1 MAADKFLCDWLFVK
15 LKIVLASRS
24 PRRKDILE
32 KLNWSFV
39 IDPPDIDE
47 SPLKDES
54 PINYVQRISA
64 AKADLV
70 ARRHDQQ
77 CIVIAADTT
86 VELNGEIFGQPRDLD
101 EARLMIQKLSGK
113 THNVHTAIS
122 VRHNLETA
130 NAVDTA
136 SVTMRE
142 VSGELLEWYIGT
154 GESIGKAG
162 AYAVQGHGAA
172 MVADLAGEIDTVIG
186 LPVGLLI
193 GMLGNLGID
202 PKTL

>member
-1 MAADKFLCDWLFVK
+1 MTS
-15 LKIVLASRS
+15 KIILASRS

-32 KLNWSFV
+32 KLNFSFV

-47 SPLKDES
+47 SPFENES
-54 PINYVQRISA
+54 PIVYVQRISA

-70 ARRHDQQ
+70 AQRHDQQ

-86 VELNGEIFGQPRDLD
+86 VELNDEIFGQPRDLD
-101 EARLMIQKLSGK
+101 EARLMIHKLSSK
-113 THNVHTAIS
+113 THKVHTAIS
-122 VRHNLETA
+122 VRYNQEVA
-130 NAVDTA
+130 NSVDTA

-142 VSGELLEWYIGT
+142 VSSELLEWYIGT

-172 MVADLAGEIDTVIG
+172 LVTDVTGEIDTVIG
-186 LPVGLLI
+186 LPVGLLL

>member
-1 MAADKFLCDWLFVK
+1 MTS
-15 LKIVLASRS
+15 KIILASRS

-32 KLNWSFV
+32 KLNFSFV

-47 SPLKDES
+47 SPFENES
-54 PINYVQRISA
+54 PIVYVQRISA

-70 ARRHDQQ
+70 AQRHDQQ

-101 EARLMIQKLSGK
+101 EARFMIHKLSSK
-113 THNVHTAIS
+113 THKVHTAIS
-122 VRHNLETA
+122 VRYNQEVA
-130 NAVDTA
+130 NSVDTA

-142 VSGELLEWYIGT
+142 VSSELLEWYIGT

-172 MVADLAGEIDTVIG
+172 LVTDVTGEIDTVIG
-186 LPVGLLI
+186 LPVGLLL

>member
-1 MAADKFLCDWLFVK
+1 MAS
-15 LKIVLASRS
+15 KIILASRS

-32 KLNWSFV
+32 KLNFSFV

-47 SPLKDES
+47 SPFENES
-54 PINYVQRISA
+54 PIVYVQRISA

-70 ARRHDQQ
+70 AQRHDQQ

-101 EARLMIQKLSGK
+101 EARFMIHKLSSK
-113 THNVHTAIS
+113 THKVHTAIS
-122 VRHNLETA
+122 VRYNQEVA
-130 NAVDTA
+130 NSVDTA
-136 SVTMRE
+136 NVTMRE
-142 VSGELLEWYIGT
+142 VSSELLEWYIGT

-172 MVADLAGEIDTVIG
+172 LVTDVTGEIDTVIG
-186 LPVGLLI
+186 LPVGLLL

-202 PKTL
+202 PKTH

>member
-1 MAADKFLCDWLFVK
+1 MTS
-15 LKIVLASRS
+15 KIILASRS

-32 KLNWSFV
+32 KLNFSFV

-47 SPLKDES
+47 SPFKNES
-54 PINYVQRISA
+54 PIVYVQRISA

-70 ARRHDQQ
+70 AQRHDQQ

-101 EARLMIQKLSGK
+101 EARLMIHKLSSK
-113 THNVHTAIS
+113 THKVHTAIS
-122 VRHNLETA
+122 VRYNQEFA
-130 NAVDTA
+130 NSVDTA

-142 VSGELLEWYIGT
+142 VSCELLEWYIGT

-172 MVADLAGEIDTVIG
+172 LVTDVTGEIDTVIG
-186 LPVGLLI
+186 LPVGLLLD
-193 GMLGNLGID
+193 MLGNLGID

>member
-1 MAADKFLCDWLFVK
+1 MAS
-15 LKIVLASRS
+15 KIILASRS

-32 KLNWSFV
+32 KLNFSFV

-47 SPLKDES
+47 SPFKNES
-54 PINYVQRISA
+54 PIIYVQRISA

-70 ARRHDQQ
+70 AQRHDQQ

-86 VELNGEIFGQPRDLD
+86 VELNGEIFGQPRDSD
-101 EARLMIQKLSGK
+101 EARSMIQKLSSR
-113 THNVHTAIS
+113 THKVHTAIS
-122 VRHNLETA
+122 VRYSQKVA
-130 NAVDTA
+130 NSVDTA

-142 VSGELLEWYIGT
+142 VSSELLEWYIGT
-154 GESIGKAG
+154 DESIGKAG

-172 MVADLAGEIDTVIG
+172 LVANVIGEIYTVIG
-186 LPVGLLI
+186 LPVGLLL

>member
-1 MAADKFLCDWLFVK
+1 MAS
-15 LKIVLASRS
+15 KIILASRS
-24 PRRKDILE
+24 PRRKEILE
-32 KLNWSFV
+32 KLNLSFV

-47 SPLKDES
+47 SPLKNEL

-101 EARLMIQKLSGK
+101 DARLMIQKLSSK
-113 THNVHTAIS
+113 THKVHTAIS
-122 VRHNLETA
+122 VRYNQKVA
-130 NAVDTA
+130 NSVDTA

-142 VSGELLEWYIGT
+142 VSSELLEWYIGT

-172 MVADLAGEIDTVIG
+172 LVADLSGEMDTVIG
-186 LPVGLLI
+186 LPVGLLL
-193 GMLGNLGID
+193 GMLGDLEID

>member
-1 MAADKFLCDWLFVK
+1 MTS
-15 LKIVLASRS
+15 KIILASRS

-32 KLNWSFV
+32 KLNLSFI

-47 SPLKDES
+47 SPLKNES
-54 PINYVQRISA
+54 PINYVQRIAA

-70 ARRHDQQ
+70 AQRHDHQ

-101 EARLMIQKLSGK
+101 DARLMIQKLSSK
-113 THNVHTAIS
+113 THKVHTAIS
-122 VRHNLETA
+122 VRYNQEIA
-130 NAVDTA
+130 NSVDTA

-142 VSGELLEWYIGT
+142 VSSELLEWYIGT

-172 MVADLAGEIDTVIG
+172 LVADLSGETDTVIG
-186 LPVGLLI
+186 LPVGLLL

>member
-122 VRHNLETA
+122 VRHNRETA
-130 NAVDTA
+130 NAVDTS

>member
-1 MAADKFLCDWLFVK
+1 VSS
-15 LKIVLASRS
+15 KIVLASRS

-32 KLNWSFV
+32 KLNLSFV

-47 SPLKDES
+47 SPIKNES
-54 PINYVQRISA
+54 PIIYVQRISA

-70 ARRHDQQ
+70 AQRHDQQ

-101 EARLMIQKLSGK
+101 EARFMIQKLSSK
-113 THNVHTAIS
+113 THQVHTAIS
-122 VRHNLETA
+122 VRYNQEIA
-130 NAVDTA
+130 NSVDTA

-142 VSGELLEWYIGT
+142 VTSELLEWYIGT

-172 MVADLAGEIDTVIG
+172 LVADLSGEIGTVIG
-186 LPVGLLI
+186 LPAGLLI

>member
-1 MAADKFLCDWLFVK
+1 MAS
-15 LKIVLASRS
+15 KIVLASRS

-32 KLNWSFV
+32 KLNFSFV

-47 SPLKDES
+47 SPFKNES
-54 PINYVQRISA
+54 PIIYVQRISA

-70 ARRHDQQ
+70 AQRHDQQ

-86 VELNGEIFGQPRDLD
+86 VELNGEIFGQPRDSD
-101 EARLMIQKLSGK
+101 EARLMIHKLSSK
-113 THNVHTAIS
+113 THKVHTAIS
-122 VRHNLETA
+122 VRYNQEVA
-130 NAVDTA
+130 NSVDTA
-136 SVTMRE
+136 NVTMRE
-142 VSGELLEWYIGT
+142 VSSELLEWYIGT

-172 MVADLAGEIDTVIG
+172 LVADVTGEIDTVIG
-186 LPVGLLI
+186 LPVGLLL

>member
-1 MAADKFLCDWLFVK
+1 MTS
-15 LKIVLASRS
+15 KIILASRS

-32 KLNWSFV
+32 KLNFSFV

-47 SPLKDES
+47 SPFKNES
-54 PINYVQRISA
+54 PIVYVQRISA

-70 ARRHDQQ
+70 AQRHDQQ

-101 EARLMIQKLSGK
+101 EARFMIQKLSSQ
-113 THNVHTAIS
+113 THKVHTAIS
-122 VRHNLETA
+122 VRYNQEVA
-130 NAVDTA
+130 NSVDTA

-142 VSGELLEWYIGT
+142 VSSELLEWYIGT

-172 MVADLAGEIDTVIG
+172 LVTDVTGEIDTVIG
-186 LPVGLLI
+186 LPVGLLL

>member
-1 MAADKFLCDWLFVK
+1 MTS
-15 LKIVLASRS
+15 KIILASRS

-32 KLNWSFV
+32 KLNLSFV

-47 SPLKDES
+47 SPIKNES

-70 ARRHDQQ
+70 AQRHDQK

-86 VELNGEIFGQPRDLD
+86 VELNGEIFGQPRELD
-101 EARLMIQKLSGK
+101 EARIMIQKLSSK
-113 THNVHTAIS
+113 THKVHTAIS
-122 VRHNLETA
+122 VRYNQEIA
-130 NAVDTA
+130 NSVDTA

-142 VSGELLEWYIGT
+142 VTSELLEWYIGT

-172 MVADLAGEIDTVIG
+172 LVADLSGEIGTVIG
-186 LPVGLLI
+186 LPAGLLI

>member
-1 MAADKFLCDWLFVK
+1 MTS
-15 LKIVLASRS
+15 KIVLASRS

-32 KLNWSFV
+32 KLNFSFV

-47 SPLKDES
+47 SPFKNES
-54 PINYVQRISA
+54 PIIYVQRISA

-70 ARRHDQQ
+70 AQRHDQQ

-86 VELNGEIFGQPRDLD
+86 VELNGEIFGQPRDSD
-101 EARLMIQKLSGK
+101 EARLMIQKLSSR
-113 THNVHTAIS
+113 THKVHTAIS
-122 VRHNLETA
+122 VRYNQKVA
-130 NAVDTA
+130 NSVDTA

-142 VSGELLEWYIGT
+142 VSSELLEWYIGT
-154 GESIGKAG
+154 DESIGKAG

-172 MVADLAGEIDTVIG
+172 LVADVTGEIDTVIG
-186 LPVGLLI
+186 LPVGLLL

>member
-1 MAADKFLCDWLFVK
+1 MTS
-15 LKIVLASRS
+15 KIILASRS

-32 KLNWSFV
+32 KLNLSFI

-47 SPLKDES
+47 SPIKKES

-70 ARRHDQQ
+70 AQRNDQK

-86 VELNGEIFGQPRDLD
+86 VELQGEIFGQPRDLD
-101 EARLMIQKLSGK
+101 EARLMIHKLSGK
-113 THNVHTAIS
+113 THAVHTAVS
-122 VRHNLETA
+122 VRCEIRTA
-130 NAVDTA
+130 TAVDTA
-136 SVTMRE
+136 QVTMRE
-142 VSGELLEWYIGT
+142 VSNELLEWYIGT

-172 MVADLAGEIDTVIG
+172 LVAGVTGELDTVIG
-186 LPVGLLI
+186 LPVRLLTS
-193 GMLGNLGID
+193 LLADLGID
-202 PKTL
+202 LKTL

>member
-1 MAADKFLCDWLFVK
+1 MKR
-15 LKIVLASRS
+15 KIVLASQS

-32 KLNWSFV
+32 KLGLVFL

-47 SPLKDES
+47 APLKNES
-54 PINYVQRISA
+54 PIDYVQRIST

-70 ARRHDQQ
+70 AQRHDQQ

-113 THNVHTAIS
+113 THRVHTAIS
-122 VRHNLETA
+122 VRCNRETA

-142 VSGELLEWYIGT
+142 VSSELLGWYIGT

-162 AYAVQGHGAA
+162 AYALQGHGAA
-172 MVADLAGEIDTVIG
+172 LVADLVGETDTVIG
-186 LPVGLLI
+186 LPVGLLNQI
-193 GMLGNLGID
+193 LRDLGID

>member
-1 MAADKFLCDWLFVK
+1 MAS
-15 LKIVLASRS
+15 KIILASRS

-32 KLNWSFV
+32 KLNFSFV

-47 SPLKDES
+47 SPFKNES
-54 PINYVQRISA
+54 PIIYVQRISA

-70 ARRHDQQ
+70 AQRHDQQ

-86 VELNGEIFGQPRDLD
+86 VELNGEIFGQPRDSD
-101 EARLMIQKLSGK
+101 EARLMIHKLSSK
-113 THNVHTAIS
+113 THKVHTAIS
-122 VRHNLETA
+122 VRYNQEVT
-130 NAVDTA
+130 NSVDTA
-136 SVTMRE
+136 NVTMRE
-142 VSGELLEWYIGT
+142 VSSELLEWYIGT

-172 MVADLAGEIDTVIG
+172 LVADVTGEIDTVIG
-186 LPVGLLI
+186 LPVGLLL

>member
-1 MAADKFLCDWLFVK
+1 MAS
-15 LKIVLASRS
+15 KIVLASRS

-32 KLNWSFV
+32 KLNFSFV

-47 SPLKDES
+47 SPFKNEL
-54 PINYVQRISA
+54 PIIYVQRISA

-70 ARRHDQQ
+70 AQRHDQQ

-86 VELNGEIFGQPRDLD
+86 VELNGEIFGQPRDSD
-101 EARLMIQKLSGK
+101 EARLMIHKLSSK
-113 THNVHTAIS
+113 THKVHTAIS
-122 VRHNLETA
+122 VRYNQEVA
-130 NAVDTA
+130 NSVDTA
-136 SVTMRE
+136 NVTMRV
-142 VSGELLEWYIGT
+142 VSSELLEWYIGT

-172 MVADLAGEIDTVIG
+172 LVADVTGEIDTVIG
-186 LPVGLLI
+186 LPVGLLL

>member
-1 MAADKFLCDWLFVK
+1 MK

-39 IDPPDIDE
+39 IDPPGIDE

-54 PINYVQRISA
+54 PINYVQRIAA

-70 ARRHDQQ
+70 AQRHDHQ

-101 EARLMIQKLSGK
+101 EARLMIQKLSSK
-113 THNVHTAIS
+113 THKVHTAIS
-122 VRHNLETA
+122 VRYNQEIA
-130 NAVDTA
+130 NSVYTA

-142 VSGELLEWYIGT
+142 VSSELLEWYIGT

-172 MVADLAGEIDTVIG
+172 LVADLSGETDTVIG
-186 LPVGLLI
+186 LPVGLLL

>member
-54 PINYVQRISA
+54 PINYVQRISG

-122 VRHNLETA
+122 VRHNRETA

-142 VSGELLEWYIGT
+142 VSSELLEWYIGT

>member
-1 MAADKFLCDWLFVK
+1 MTS
-15 LKIVLASRS
+15 KIILASRS

-32 KLNWSFV
+32 KLNFSFV

-47 SPLKDES
+47 SPFENES
-54 PINYVQRISA
+54 PIIYVQRISA

-70 ARRHDQQ
+70 AQRHDQQ

-101 EARLMIQKLSGK
+101 EARFMIHKLSSK
-113 THNVHTAIS
+113 THKVHTAIS
-122 VRHNLETA
+122 VRYNQEVA
-130 NAVDTA
+130 NSVDTA
-136 SVTMRE
+136 NVTMRE
-142 VSGELLEWYIGT
+142 VSSELLEWYIGT

-172 MVADLAGEIDTVIG
+172 LVTDVTGEIDTVIG
-186 LPVGLLI
+186 LPVGLLL

>member
-1 MAADKFLCDWLFVK
+1 MRPE
-15 LKIVLASRS
+15 IVLASRS

-32 KLNWSFV
+32 KLNLSFT

-47 SPLKDES
+47 SPLKNES

-70 ARRHDQQ
+70 AQRHDQQ

-86 VELNGEIFGQPRDLD
+86 VDLNGEIFGQPRDLD

-122 VRHNLETA
+122 VRHNREIA

-136 SVTMRE
+136 SVRMRE
-142 VSGELLEWYIGT
+142 VSSELLEWYIGT
-154 GESIGKAG
+154 GESTGKAG

>member
-1 MAADKFLCDWLFVK
+1 MAS
-15 LKIVLASRS
+15 KIVLASRS

-32 KLNWSFV
+32 KLNFSFV

-47 SPLKDES
+47 SPFKNES
-54 PINYVQRISA
+54 PIIYVQRISA

-70 ARRHDQQ
+70 AQRHDQQ

-86 VELNGEIFGQPRDLD
+86 VELNGEIFGQPRDSD
-101 EARLMIQKLSGK
+101 DARSMIQKLSSR
-113 THNVHTAIS
+113 THKVHTAIS
-122 VRHNLETA
+122 VRYNQKVA
-130 NAVDTA
+130 NSVDTA

-142 VSGELLEWYIGT
+142 VSSELLEWYIGT
-154 GESIGKAG
+154 DESIGKAG

-172 MVADLAGEIDTVIG
+172 LVADVTGEIDTVIG
-186 LPVGLLI
+186 LPVGLLL

>member
-1 MAADKFLCDWLFVK
+1 MAS
-15 LKIVLASRS
+15 KIVLASRS

-32 KLNWSFV
+32 KLNFSFV

-47 SPLKDES
+47 SPFKNES
-54 PINYVQRISA
+54 PIIYVQRISA

-70 ARRHDQQ
+70 AQRHDQQ

-86 VELNGEIFGQPRDLD
+86 VELNGEIFGQPRDSD
-101 EARLMIQKLSGK
+101 EARLMIHKLSSK
-113 THNVHTAIS
+113 THKVHTAIS
-122 VRHNLETA
+122 VRYNQEVA
-130 NAVDTA
+130 NSVDTA
-136 SVTMRE
+136 NVTMRV
-142 VSGELLEWYIGT
+142 VSSELLEWYIGT

-172 MVADLAGEIDTVIG
+172 LVADVTGEIDTVIG

-202 PKTL
+202 PKTH